1 MTNLKPLNLHS
12 SVAASGKRVTV
23 AASPGRRRSAG
34 TRLRTP
40 CRSWVPRPASF
51 VLATLLCLALGF
63 PALAASKQKV
73 LFDCDLAGD
82 VDDAYAVA
90 LLLTSPEFEVL
101 GLVMD
106 HGHTWGRARVAGRLL
121 YELGLEEK
129 IPIVVGRPTPGIV
142 GQHTGI
148 AGESH
153 QFIWGHGFE
162 RWKPASTNAAAFII
176 QSLRQH
182 PNEVILFTVGPV
194 CNLEDVMKQD
204 PEALKL
210 AKRVVSM
217 FGSFTMGYGGP
228 GTKPEPEWNVRA
240 DVQAARAL
248 MASGAKLELA
258 GLDTTTMVK
267 LGEADRMRLLYRKS
281 PLTDALCGLYILWR
295 YESYARPDPTLF
307 DVVPLGMVLWPEL
320 FTSRPAHVRVTDA
333 GLTELVE
340 GAPPNC
346 QIGVTVDK
354 DELVKRI
361 MDRYLRQNLMRQP
374 EP

>member
-1 MTNLKPLNLHS
+1 MKLEKKLPLL
-12 SVAASGKRVTV
+12 
-23 AASPGRRRSAG
+23 
-34 TRLRTP
+34 
-40 CRSWVPRPASF
+40 
-51 VLATLLCLALGF
+51 LALAALSF
-63 PALAASKQKV
+63 NALAASKQKV
-73 LFDCDLAGD
+73 IFDCDLAGD

-121 YELGLEEK
+121 YELGLDDK

-142 GQHTGI
+142 GQQSAI

-162 RWKPASTNAAAFII
+162 HWKPASTNAAEFII
-176 QSLRQH
+176 QNLRKY
-182 PNEVILFTVGPV
+182 PNDVILFTVGPV

-210 AKRVVSM
+210 AKRVISM
-217 FGSFTMGYGGP
+217 FGSFKMGYGGP
-228 GTKPEPEWNVRA
+228 GTTPEPEWNVRA

-267 LGEADRMRLLYRKS
+267 LGEADRLRLLYRNS
-281 PLTDALCGLYILWR
+281 PLTDALSGLYILWR
-295 YESYARPDPTLF
+295 YEDYARPDPTLF
-307 DVVPLGMVLWPEL
+307 DVVPIGMVLWPEL
-320 FTSRPAHVRVTDA
+320 FTSRPAHVRVTDT

-340 GAPPNC
+340 DAPPNC
-346 QIGVTVDK
+346 RIGVTVDK
-354 DELVKRI
+354 DELVKRV
-361 MDRYLRQNLMRQP
+361 MDRYLKQNLMRQP
-374 EP
+374 RP

>member
-1 MTNLKPLNLHS
+1 MKQNSPDPSGRPWFL
-12 SVAASGKRVTV
+12 VA
-23 AASPGRRRSAG
+23 
-34 TRLRTP
+34 
-40 CRSWVPRPASF
+40 
-51 VLATLLCLALGF
+51 LLCLTLVATAF
-63 PALAASKQKV
+63 AAPRQKV
-73 LFDCDLAGD
+73 IFDCDLAGD

-106 HGHTWGRARVAGRLL
+106 HGNTWGRARVAGRLL
-121 YELGLEEK
+121 YELGLEKE

-142 GQHTGI
+142 GQQTGI

-153 QFIWGHGFE
+153 QFIWGHGFD
-162 RWKPASTNAAAFII
+162 RWKPASTNAADFII
-176 QSLRQH
+176 DNLRKY

-194 CNLEDVMKQD
+194 SNIEDVMKQD

-210 AKRVVSM
+210 AKRVISM

-240 DVQAARAL
+240 DVQAAKAL
-248 MASGAKLELA
+248 LASGATLELA

-267 LGEADRMRLLYRKS
+267 LGETDRMRLLYRNS
-281 PLTDALCGLYILWR
+281 PLTDALSGLYILWR

-320 FTSRPAHVRVTDA
+320 FTSRPAHVQVTDA
-333 GLTELVE
+333 GMTELV
-340 GAPPNC
+340 ADAAPNC
-346 QIGVTVDK
+346 LIGVTVDQ

-361 MDRYLRQNLMRQP
+361 MDRYLKQNLMRRP
-374 EP
+374 TH